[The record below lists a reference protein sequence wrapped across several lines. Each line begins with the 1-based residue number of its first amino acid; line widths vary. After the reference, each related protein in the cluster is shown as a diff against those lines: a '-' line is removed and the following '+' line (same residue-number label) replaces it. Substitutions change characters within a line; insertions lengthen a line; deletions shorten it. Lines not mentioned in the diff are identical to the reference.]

1 MVEGRRRTRT
11 GLPDDERTVTDMAH
25 HGWNDDETLLAEL
38 RAALGGGAA
47 VDERELEAARGA
59 FTWRTVDA
67 ELASLTYDSL
77 LDDRVLV
84 RGTATAPRSLV
95 FDAAELS
102 VELEITADRIVGQLV
117 PPGPGD
123 VVLQTERADVAHVLA
138 DDAGC
143 FTVPGAPRERIRLR
157 CTTPSGTVVTDW
169 VQA

>member
-1 MVEGRRRTRT
+1 MTQPRWT
-11 GLPDDERTVTDMAH
+11 DDESLIAD
-25 HGWNDDETLLAEL
+25 L
-38 RAALGGGAA
+38 RDALGGTTPA
-47 VDERELEAARGA
+47 DERRLDAARAA

-84 RGTATAPRSLV
+84 RGAVTAPRSLV
-95 FDAAELS
+95 FDAAALS

-123 VVLQTERADVAHVLA
+123 VLVQTEAVDVARVPA

-143 FTVPGAPRERIRLR
+143 FTVAGTPGARIRLR
-157 CTTPSGTVVTDW
+157 CTTPTATVVTDW
-169 VQA
+169 VRA